1 LKKVFLILIVF
12 AFNLSFAQERVQKI
26 KYVHADE
33 HRFDKRIDANA
44 QMMVGDVRFDH
55 EGTILTC
62 DSAVFYQ
69 KANLMRAFG
78 NVKINQADTLF
89 MYSQYLEY
97 NGNTKMADAADKVK
111 LIDSKMTLTTDT
123 LKFNRN
129 KQEAFYPSF
138 GTIKDSANTLKSLKG
153 TYYTQDKKF
162 IFTTD
167 VEITNDKYV
176 MNSNHLVY
184 YTELKTVYFYG
195 PSTIK
200 SEENYIYCENGF
212 YDTKN
217 DISYFKDNSYIQYDD
232 QVLIGDSL
240 YYDRNSGFGSA
251 TDNIEI
257 KDSTKTI
264 IVRGHYAEYYELKDS
279 AFVTKDA
286 LAINASEKDSLYMH
300 GDTLLM
306 VKIPESEDRIIKA
319 FHNVKIFKNDLQ
331 GKADS
336 LVYNEGNGVMKLI
349 YNPVLWASKNQLT
362 ADTII
367 VTNNLETEQ
376 LDSLKLLNSGFIIS
390 NDTLINFNQ
399 IKGKN
404 IYGKFVNN
412 ELNTISVFGNAETIY
427 FARNEEKE
435 LIGIN
440 KALSSNMFI
449 RIINNEIEEIS
460 FIQEPE
466 AQLNP
471 ESEMPENVRL
481 LKGFVWRNEERP
493 QSKDDLFKDKKNFV
507 KPVDTSPPA
516 RKESSKKSKGKDVKG
531 QKKPTR
537 EEIMKR
543 IPREKK

>member
-69 KANLMRAFG
+69 KTNLMRAFG

-97 NGNTKMADAADKVK
+97 DGNTKMADAAEKVK
-111 LIDSKMTLTTDT
+111 LVDSKMTLTTDS
-123 LKFNRN
+123 LKFDRN
-129 KQEAFYPSF
+129 KQEAYYPSF

-251 TDNIEI
+251 TDNIQI

-264 IVRGHYAEYYELKDS
+264 IIKGNYAEYYEMKDS
-279 AFVTKDA
+279 AFVTKNA
-286 LAINASEKDSLYMH
+286 IAINASEQDSLYMH

-306 VKIPESEDRIIKA
+306 VKIPNSEDRIIKA

-331 GKADS
+331 GKSDS

-367 VTNNLETEQ
+367 ITNNLETEQ

-404 IYGKFVNN
+404 IYGKFLNN
-412 ELNTISVFGNAETIY
+412 ELSNISVFGNAETIY
-427 FARNEEKE
+427 FARNEDRE

-449 RIINNEIEEIS
+449 KIINNEIEEIS
-460 FIQEPE
+460 FIQDPE
-466 AQLNP
+466 AELNP

-493 QSKDDLFKDKKNFV
+493 QIVEDLFKDKKTFV

-516 RKESSKKSKGKDVKG
+516 RKESPKKSKGKDVKG